1 VKHNE
6 LDNVINALKPA
17 MVDELADA
25 AYERRPDTSLV
36 RARTGT
42 APVSRGLV
50 PGRRRVRRL
59 AFATGA
65 TAVVAATAV
74 LATGVLSGG
83 HDGGTAGNGTTTGRK
98 EAAINTRTFLL
109 ASAETAA
116 KQPATHGTCWYSR
129 TRTWD
134 DHLAPFQKPIP
145 GFSPVPQGSP
155 RPHVRPPRI
164 PRVKPQTFQARG
176 ASSDESWA
184 CTLPGGAG
192 MRFRSRL
199 PLDVQVTFPTKKD
212 EAAWRAAGSPPL
224 NVNGFTTASKPV
236 TTTYDNGSHLVNP
249 DIGRHEIEWKTIPK
263 LPTTKSGLEGYL
275 RKLWQEDTKG
285 RADFGQYVFV
295 SASDLLRTPTTPGT
309 RAALYRILA
318 ESPSVHVTGQITDR
332 EGRSGVAVSA
342 HVTDGVDTRLIVDP
356 VTARLLDY
364 EVPGT
369 GTRKNSPDEY
379 IAYESQGWVNRI
391 GALPAS

>member
-1 VKHNE
+1 MKHNE
-6 LDNVINALKPA
+6 LDSMINALKPA
-17 MVDELADA
+17 VVDELANA
-25 AYERRPDTSLV
+25 AYERRPDTSLI

-50 PGRRRVRRL
+50 PGRRPVRRL

-83 HDGGTAGNGTTTGRK
+83 HDGGTAGNRTTGPK
-98 EAAINTRTFLL
+98 AAINTRAFLL

-129 TRTWD
+129 TRMWD

-145 GFSPVPQGSP
+145 GVSPVPRGSP
-155 RPHVRPPRI
+155 RPHVKPSRI
-164 PRVKPQTFQARG
+164 PKVKPQTFQARG

-184 CTLPGGAG
+184 CTPPGGTG

-199 PLDVQVTFPTKKD
+199 PLDVQVAFPTKKD

-236 TTTYDNGSHLVNP
+236 TTTYNGRSHLVNP

-263 LPTTKSGLEGYL
+263 LPTTKSGLEAYL
-275 RKLWQEDTKG
+275 RKLWREDTRG
-285 RADFGQYVFV
+285 RTDFGKYVFV
-295 SASDLLRTPTTPGT
+295 SAADLLRTPTTPGT

-318 ESPSVHVTGQITDR
+318 DSPSVHVTGRITDR
-332 EGRSGVAVSA
+332 VGRSGVAISA
-342 HVTDGVDTRLIVDP
+342 QVNDGVAPRLIVDP
-356 VTARLLDY
+356 VTAQLLDY
-364 EVPGT
+364 ELPGT
-369 GTRKNSPDEY
+369 GTRKNSPDQY
-379 IAYESQGWVNRI
+379 IAYERQGWVNEI